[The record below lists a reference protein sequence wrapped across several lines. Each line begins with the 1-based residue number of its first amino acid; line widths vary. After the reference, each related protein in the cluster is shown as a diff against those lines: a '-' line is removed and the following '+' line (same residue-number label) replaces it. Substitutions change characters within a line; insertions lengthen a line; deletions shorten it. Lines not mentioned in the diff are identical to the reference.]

1 MFLCIKFIVG
11 IILNKYFKE
20 KNQSFLSLWN
30 DIVLHNSK
38 KLDQACEKSSKK
50 NQHFEWNWYIR
61 LFSFFWTEMLSY
73 LILDMTIKKN
83 KKIWLC
89 CRKLSNYNLIILP
102 RVNLFIF
109 SMSTEFIYYEHRSS
123 CFYLFVL
130 AS

>member
-73 LILDMTIKKN
+73 LILDMTIKKKL
-83 KKIWLC
+83 KKIKKFDYVVGNWA
-89 CRKLSNYNLIILP
+89 ITI
-102 RVNLFIF
+102 
-109 SMSTEFIYYEHRSS
+109 
-123 CFYLFVL
+123 
-130 AS
+130 